1 MTTQEEYKQEL
12 KKQARKLLA
21 YRFGGGIPV
30 KRSRIFFAEVN
41 KTAKLIIKSSS
52 YCETCNGT
60 GWIPEVYQGEREGSC
75 CQDC

>member
-1 MTTQEEYKQEL
+1 MTTKEEYKQEL

-41 KTAKLIIKSSS
+41 KTAKFIIKSS
-52 YCETCNGT
+52 N
-60 GWIPEVYQGEREGSC
+60 
-75 CQDC
+75 